1 MNNSGLDYVIFLS
14 GVEMSAISSRGL
26 APSVGLSEPWRFVVV
41 SDPSKRLAV
50 RRCFESCNK
59 TALAAQST
67 DDAGLYAR
75 LKLAGLEEAPG
86 HIAVFADRA
95 TTQGKGL
102 GRHTMPETIE
112 YSSVM
117 AIHTLWL
124 VARAEGMGVGWV
136 SILEPRE
143 IQEILATPAH
153 WKFVSYLCV
162 GYPESERDIPVLE
175 SEVC

>member
-1 MNNSGLDYVIFLS
+1 MAVCRR
-14 GVEMSAISSRGL
+14 A
-26 APSVGLSEPWRFVVV
+26 
-41 SDPSKRLAV
+41 DPIKRLAV

-75 LKLAGLEEAPG
+75 LKLAGLEQAPG
-86 HIAVFADRA
+86 HIAVFADRT

-102 GRHTMPETIE
+102 GRHTMAETIE

-124 VARAEGMGVGWV
+124 AARAEGMGVGWV
-136 SILEPRE
+136 SILEPGE
-143 IQEILATPAH
+143 IQEILSTPAN
-153 WKFVSYLCV
+153 WKFISYLCV
-162 GYPESERDIPVLE
+162 GYPENEGDIPLLE
-175 SEVC
+175 SEGWEKRRRSSDDFILYR